1 MRMLSYAAAIR
12 EAMDLCME
20 ADPTVLLM
28 GLGVPDPKGVFGTS
42 TGLQAKYGPE
52 RVMDIPLAEN
62 ALTGVA
68 IGAAL
73 SGCRPIFSHQ
83 RVDFAL
89 VACEQMLNQA
99 AKWRFMFGD
108 RMRVPLVIRMI
119 IGRGWGQGPQH
130 SQSLQALFAHIPG
143 LKVVMPSTA
152 YDAKGLLV
160 SAIQDDDPVLFLE
173 HRWLHDVVDAV
184 PAGLYSVP
192 IGQARVLRQG
202 KDVTLVATSHM
213 AIEAL
218 RAASLLQER
227 GVSAEVVDLR
237 SIRPLDRA
245 SILASVQRTGHLV
258 VADTSWSPF
267 GVGAE
272 VLAVVAEAG
281 LGLLHAAPV
290 RLGLRD
296 TPVPTSP
303 PLAMLHYPR
312 APQLAAAALKTLS
325 LEVDEGL
332 LAPPPP
338 GVWLDQPDKSFRGPF

>member
-12 EAMDLCME
+12 EAMDQSMQ
-20 ADPTVLLM
+20 ADPGVMLL

-42 TGLQAKYGPE
+42 VGLQEKYGPE

-73 SGCRPIFSHQ
+73 AGCRPIFSHQ

-152 YDAKGLLV
+152 YDAKGLLIA
-160 SAIQDDDPVLFLE
+160 AIQDDDPVIFLE
-173 HRWLHDVVDAV
+173 HRWLHDVPDHV
-184 PAGLYSVP
+184 PEEYYTVP
-192 IGQARVLRQG
+192 LGEARVLREG
-202 KDVTLVATSHM
+202 TDVTLVAVSHM

-218 RAASLLQER
+218 RAADLLAAR
-227 GVSAEVVDLR
+227 GIRAEVLDLR
-237 SIRPLDRA
+237 SIRPLDR
-245 SILASVQRTGHLV
+245 SRICASVQKTGHLV
-258 VADTSWSPF
+258 VADTSWSAF
-267 GVGAE
+267 GIGAE
-272 VLAVVAEAG
+272 VLAVVAEAEET
-281 LGLLHAAPV
+281 LLRARPR
-290 RLGLRD
+290 RLGLVD

-303 PLAMLHYPR
+303 ALAMRHYPR
-312 APQLAAAALKTLS
+312 APQLAAAALETLGRA
-325 LEVDEGL
+325 VDAEL
-332 LAPPPP
+332 LAPLPP
-338 GVWLDQPDKSFRGPF
+338 GTWGDQPDKSFRGPF